1 MKTFRYGMLAPFAAV
16 FVIAIGFPLLYA
28 LYLSVTDRKL
38 TSQKPP
44 SFVGADNY
52 TTALGGHF
60 LSSLGTTSIYVFIAV
75 AVEFVLALM
84 IALALQRQ
92 RWMKDLTR
100 SVLLIPMFITPIA
113 VALVFRFLL
122 NSQLGPVPHT
132 LSMFGIDIDFF
143 GSGVALYTLVAIDV
157 WQWTPFLVLLI
168 LAGLESMPKQ
178 PLEAAK
184 VDGASSIYTLFRVTL
199 PLLSPV
205 LTVAIMLRALDA
217 LKVFEYVY
225 ATTRGGPGTQ
235 TETLQYLMYQTGIQF
250 FRLGEASA
258 IACMMLALV
267 LAIVI
272 IVYRRMEKVA
282 S

>member
-1 MKTFRYGMLAPFAAV
+1 MMAPFATVFAV
-16 FVIAIGFPLLYA
+16 AIGFPLVYA
-28 LYLSVTDRKL
+28 VYLSFVDKKL
-38 TSQKPP
+38 TSQRPAQ
-44 SFVGADNY
+44 FVGIDNY
-52 TTALGGHF
+52 TKAFQGKFIGSLSVTA
-60 LSSLGTTSIYVFIAV
+60 TYVVIAV
-75 AVEFVLALM
+75 VVELVLALL

-122 NSQLGPVPHT
+122 NSQLGVIPSALHKV
-132 LSMFGIDIDFF
+132 GINHDFF
-143 GSGVALYTLVAIDV
+143 GSGSALFTLIAIDV
-157 WQWTPFLVLLI
+157 WQWTPFLVLL
-168 LAGLESMPKQ
+168 LVAGLESMPKQ

-184 VDGASSIYTLFRVTL
+184 VDGAGGLYTLFRVTL

-225 ATTRGGPGTQ
+225 ATTRGGPGTE
-235 TETLQYLMYQTGIQF
+235 TETIQYLMYQTGIQF

-258 IACMMLALV
+258 MACLV
-267 LAIVI
+267 LAFVLAVIVV
-272 IVYRRMEKVA
+272 VYRRMEKSA
-282 S
+282 A